1 MDATRLVIA
10 PRPTLSLTSAER
22 VNVDCELLDRCLTDA
37 IWLYGSS
44 EADIAAQIRVP
55 RHGVMPAWQDRLGET
70 TVKELAV
77 YVHSLGGGQ

>member
-1 MDATRLVIA
+1 MV
-10 PRPTLSLTSAER
+10 
-22 VNVDCELLDRCLTDA
+22 ELGVPNLADA
-37 IWLYGSS
+37 IWLYGAS
-44 EADIAAQIRVP
+44 EEEIAAQIRAP